1 MSQRS
6 ALFFRWI
13 LRIALGVV
21 VVSVVVFCI
30 LKATEYQRL
39 YWSLGITEG
48 TVLET
53 VDDSL
58 HHSNIT
64 TDIVLG
70 KNRDGETGLWEL
82 TRDQNGSWTGR
93 ACGTVT
99 EEGQVVFASAVR
111 IVGYLFDK
119 EPERDFT
126 VQRIYIY
133 YVYGEDAEEPWKI
146 NEEMV
151 PPNCSAV
158 LSQDGSCYRIRF
170 ETSDIDRAN
179 RFAEMFRSMVV
190 PA

>member
-70 KNRDGETGLWEL
+70 KNRMERPVSGSLPVTRTDRGQEEL
-82 TRDQNGSWTGR
+82 D
-93 ACGTVT
+93 GTVT
-99 EEGQVVFASAVR
+99 EEGQVVFASGGA
-111 IVGYLFDK
+111 IVG
-119 EPERDFT
+119 
-126 VQRIYIY
+126 
-133 YVYGEDAEEPWKI
+133 
-146 NEEMV
+146 
-151 PPNCSAV
+151 
-158 LSQDGSCYRIRF
+158 
-170 ETSDIDRAN
+170 
-179 RFAEMFRSMVV
+179 
-190 PA
+190 